1 MILNKAAAPLTIGA
15 VVALL
20 AGCTAA
26 QGGEGGDTDNVLTY
40 LEPNWFNSLYPPAA
54 GFYPNG
60 GVVNQL
66 TDRLLYQDPRTLE
79 LQPWIATSLPE
90 VNEDAT
96 VFTFDIR
103 TDVTYSDGTQLTAQN
118 VVDNFDL
125 YGKGDK
131 ERLLNVSEQISNYDH
146 GEVVDHDTVRFFFT
160 EPSPGFAQATS
171 TYNAGLLADATLK
184 LRNEDFGPGGAKNV
198 IASGPFVVDEE
209 TLGTDLV
216 LRVREDYNWAPPSL
230 EHQGRARLDGI
241 HYTLAAEEAVR
252 SGALLSGQADAARSI
267 SPPVERHLRD
277 HGVDIISAGTNGVNN
292 SLALRFN
299 HPLLQDIRVRQA
311 IIHSIDREEVIRI
324 LLSDS
329 YPLASS
335 PLASTALG
343 YTEEH
348 NAYAFDPERSRQLL
362 DDAGWI
368 PGPDGIRSKDGER
381 LELAVNH
388 ALPQP
393 RSKEI
398 ITMIQSDLL
407 DLGIELDMVAGDR
420 ATQNAAQKDINRV
433 QLLHTMVG
441 RADYDVIE
449 SHLAIGRRDALLN
462 NAGDDTPIDTTLEEL
477 LHRVVSTPDA
487 SGRAAASKAVQ
498 DYVTDQAYILP
509 LFEEPQVY
517 ALAPHV
523 KGFDTEAVAR
533 PSFYSVYLAQPH
545 REAGAEQ

>member
-1 MILNKAAAPLTIGA
+1 MILNKAAAPLAIGA

-252 SGALLSGQADAARSI
+252 SGALLSGQADAVRSI

-292 SLALRFN
+292 SLALRFD

-311 IIHSIDREEVIRI
+311 IIHGIDREEIIRI

-348 NAYAFDPERSRQLL
+348 NAYAFDLERSRQLL

-381 LELAVNH
+381 LKLAVNH

-407 DLGIELDMVAGDR
+407 DLGIELEMVAGDR

-462 NAGDDTPIDTTLEEL
+462 NAGDDTPIDATLEEL

-523 KGFDTEAVAR
+523 NGFATEAVAR
-533 PSFYSVYLAQPH
+533 PSFYSVYLTQPH
-545 REAGAEQ
+545 REVGAEQ

>member
-1 MILNKAAAPLTIGA
+1 MVLNKAALSLTVGA
-15 VVALL
+15 ITALL

-26 QGGEGGDTDNVLTY
+26 QGGENGDTENMLTY

-60 GVVNQL
+60 GIVNQL
-66 TDRLLYQDPRTLE
+66 TDRLLYQDPHTLE

-90 VNEDAT
+90 INEDAT
-96 VFTFDIR
+96 IFTFDIR
-103 TDVTYSDGTQLTAQN
+103 TDVTYSDGTALTAQN

-160 EPSPGFAQATS
+160 KPSPGFAQATS
-171 TYNAGLLADATLK
+171 TYNAGLLADASLQ
-184 LRNEDFGPGGAKNV
+184 LRNEDFGPGSAENV
-198 IASGPFVVDEE
+198 IASGPFVVAEE

-216 LRVREDYNWAPPSL
+216 LRAREDYNWAPPSL

-252 SGALLSGQADAARSI
+252 SGALLSGQADVARNI
-267 SPPVERHLRD
+267 SPPVERHLHN
-277 HGVDIISAGTNGVNN
+277 HGVNIVSANTNGVNN
-292 SLALRFN
+292 SLALRFG

-311 IIHSIDREEVIRI
+311 IIAGIDREEIIRI

-343 YTEEH
+343 YTQEAH
-348 NAYAFDPERSRQLL
+348 AYAFDPERARQLL
-362 DDAGWI
+362 DDAGWT
-368 PGPDGIRSKDGER
+368 PGADGIRSKDGER
-381 LELAVNH
+381 LSLAVNH

-398 ITMIQSDLL
+398 ITMIQSDLRNI
-407 DLGIELDMVAGDR
+407 GIELNLVAGDR

-449 SHLAIGRRDALLN
+449 SHLAMDRRDALLN
-462 NAGDDTPIDTTLEEL
+462 NAGDDTPRDAALEEL
-477 LHRVVSTPDA
+477 LQKVVSTPDTP
-487 SGRAAASKAVQ
+487 GRAAASKAVQ
-498 DYVTDQAYILP
+498 DYVTDQAYMLP

-517 ALAPHV
+517 ALTSRV
-523 KGFDTEAVAR
+523 QGFTTEAVAR
-533 PSFYSVYLAQPH
+533 PSFYSVYLTQSR
-545 REAGAEQ
+545 REAGAK